1 MGIPATEAFNKVLC
15 ADEEPDV
22 KKKLYGWWGNFFEVL
37 SNCEVPKENEGEFN
51 EKVDALMAEILKAGS
66 AEASNEVVLE
76 SDEVGYEQAD
86 KEDEDEMMKDL
97 KFAIQH
103 IGEIANKAQE
113 LLNFVNPWVKSEV
126 SENLT
131 NREVKQTMKENEL
144 NKNDDGW
151 VSMDSLI
158 GVHETSGEFKVGDK
172 ITWKHH
178 NGSLSNEI
186 VRELTDGGYIVDG
199 GYAGASEVYPGWVD
213 EELTGMSN
221 MELIDGEWQRVV
233 KERKD
238 PWEKLKMGRDG
249 GKTFDV
255 GDHVKV
261 TKPGD
266 SKGWKGVVVKI
277 NPKSAWP
284 YVVEFPKSWQSTGEY
299 GANEIWFDD
308 SWEGEEEFLESDLEN
323 ELNKGD
329 DGWIEVGQPVGEA
342 SDEPLEATKFIEAMM
357 EDDDSFGGEISFV
370 DGEQDSRGEVKILF
384 TTHDRQFR
392 RQPDKTIMDML
403 DAEARKFGWALANFG
418 WKDNHE
424 DFTANFY
431 VPKSV
436 NEATVVVDADT
447 VWDVLELLDD
457 DVANHNLTELINSHV
472 RTEDEIM
479 DAIENILGAAGYSDN
494 VPKAAL
500 NGMFSSDNIHELVAE
515 LGLDVDAY
523 MDRGVIQDAEKP
535 VALEG
540 GGDEVGGENKPDEVQ
555 GGQKTFKNDNGQK
568 QELVTGEKSH
578 FNEMTIAIDIDNAD
592 QLLKYVWGKGKE
604 NLEGLIET
612 FGGDIVM
619 EALEAFDYEGITAL
633 NYDLEFD
640 WGKINDKCRELTGVA
655 ESKEK

>member
-37 SNCEVPKENEGEFN
+37 SNCEVPKESEGEFN

-131 NREVKQTMKENEL
+131 NKEVKQTMKENEL

-158 GVHETSGEFKVGDK
+158 GVHETS
-172 ITWKHH
+172 
-178 NGSLSNEI
+178 
-186 VRELTDGGYIVDG
+186 
-199 GYAGASEVYPGWVD
+199 
-213 EELTGMSN
+213 
-221 MELIDGEWQRVV
+221 

-238 PWEKLKMGRDG
+238 PWEKLKMGRDL

-308 SWEGEEEFLESDLEN
+308 SWEGEEFLESDLEN

-329 DGWIEVGQPVGEA
+329 DGWKEIGQPVGEA

-357 EDDDSFGGEISFV
+357 DDDDSFGGEISFV

-392 RQPDKTIMDML
+392 RQPDKKIMDMV

-457 DVANHNLTELINSHV
+457 DVANQNLTELINSHV

-479 DAIENILGAAGYSDN
+479 DAIESVIQAETVHKSSLNKVFADDFWI
-494 VPKAAL
+494 VVEAL
-500 NGMFSSDNIHELVAE
+500 D
-515 LGLDVDAY
+515 LDVEAFKADGSFV
-523 MDRGVIQDAEKP
+523 DKDKP

-555 GGQKTFKNDNGQK
+555 DGQKTFKNDNGEK
-568 QELVTGEKSH
+568 QELVTGEKSQ
-578 FNEMTIAIDIDNAD
+578 FNEMTIAIDIDNVD

-612 FGGDIVM
+612 FGRDIVM
-619 EALEAFDYEGITAL
+619 EALESFDYEGITAL
-633 NYDLEFD
+633 NNDLAFD
-640 WGKINDKCRELTGVA
+640 CDTINDKCWELASVA
-655 ESKEK
+655 ESKGK